1 MIGFTQAGEP
11 CRGISMTSSNKSE
24 GIPQWLG
31 NIPFPPERKTP
42 CILSREN
49 AKTIFYGS
57 GREKICVTIYCST
70 DRVLLSEWEVP
81 PGQSFQP
88 ADIHS
93 GDETYYI
100 LEGVLTETDH
110 TTGQVVEVKQ
120 GEVIHIPARTWHNAY
135 NFTDK
140 KLHLLNP
147 AEGGM
152 WAGNDLEQVSDFK
165 QNTTRYK
172 GHQNESVHDIIGSA
186 WPQNVHEKQA
196 KYKMRCIPPGES
208 LTLIHGTE
216 NETKFRFFVSNERL
230 HVGTFVVCP
239 GKLSDPEVHGGDEA
253 LCVLQGSLQISLTQE
268 HERKDVVMR
277 DAIQVMEG
285 QKYFIP
291 EGVRHQYFNLTSEMC
306 EVLFIVSPT
315 L

>member
-1 MIGFTQAGEP
+1 MKDSTE
-11 CRGISMTSSNKSE
+11 SE
-24 GIPQWLG
+24 QIPQWLG
-31 NIPFPPERKTP
+31 NTPFPPDQKIP
-42 CILSREN
+42 CMLTREN
-49 AKTIFYGS
+49 AKVIFYGS
-57 GREKICVTIYCST
+57 GKEKICVTIYCST
-70 DRVLLSEWEVP
+70 DKVLLSEWEVP

-100 LEGVLTETDH
+100 LEGVLTEADH

-140 KLHLLNP
+140 RLHLLNP

-152 WAGNDLEQVSDFK
+152 WADDDLEQVSDFK
-165 QNTTRYK
+165 QRTIRYK
-172 GHQNESVHDIIGSA
+172 GHMGESVRDIVGES
-186 WPQNVHEKQA
+186 WPQTGHNSRMQRNMKRITPDDA
-196 KYKMRCIPPGES
+196 

-216 NETKFRFFVSNERL
+216 NETKFRFFVSNNRL
-230 HVGTFVVCP
+230 HVGTLVLCP
-239 GKLSDPEVHGGDEA
+239 GKFSDPEVHGGDEA
-253 LCVLQGSLQISLTQE
+253 LSVLSGSLQISLIEENQ
-268 HERKDVVMR
+268 RQDAVMR
-277 DAIQVMEG
+277 DAIRLEEG
-285 QKYFIP
+285 QCFFIP
-291 EGVRHQYFNLTSEMC
+291 EGVKHQYFNLGSRMC

>member
-1 MIGFTQAGEP
+1 MSGN
-11 CRGISMTSSNKSE
+11 NKSE

-31 NIPFPPERKTP
+31 NIPFPPERKMP
-42 CILSREN
+42 CVLSREN
-49 AKTIFYGS
+49 AKVIFYGS
-57 GREKICVTIYCST
+57 GKEKICVTIYCST

-100 LEGVLTETDH
+100 LEGVLTEADH

-120 GEVIHIPARTWHNAY
+120 GGVIHIPAKTWHNAY

-140 KLHLLNP
+140 RLLLLNP

-152 WAGNDLEQVSDFK
+152 WVDDDLEQVSDFRLK
-165 QNTTRYK
+165 TTRYK
-172 GHQNESVHDIIGSA
+172 GHQNESVHDIIGGN
-186 WPQNVHEKQA
+186 WPLDADREQEKCRI
-196 KYKMRCIPPGES
+196 KRIPPDET
-208 LTLIHGTE
+208 LILIHGTE

-230 HVGTFVVCP
+230 HVGTFVICA

-253 LCVLQGSLQISLTQE
+253 LCVLQGSLQISLIQE
-268 HERKDVVMR
+268 HEREDAVMR
-277 DAIQVMEG
+277 DAIQVLAG
-285 QKYFIP
+285 QKFFIP

-306 EVLFIVSPT
+306 EVLFIISPK

>member
-1 MIGFTQAGEP
+1 MKRSDDTE
-11 CRGISMTSSNKSE
+11 NV
-24 GIPQWLG
+24 PQWLG
-31 NIPFPPERKTP
+31 NVPFPPDRKTA
-42 CILSREN
+42 CALSRKN
-49 AKTIFYGS
+49 SKVIFYGS
-57 GREKICVTIYCST
+57 GKEKICVTIYCST

-100 LEGVLTETDH
+100 LEGVLTEADH

-120 GEVIHIPARTWHNAY
+120 GEVIHIPAKTWHNAY

-152 WAGNDLEQVSDFK
+152 WAGDDLEQVSDFRQK
-165 QNTTRYK
+165 TTRYK
-172 GHQNESVHDIIGSA
+172 GHQNESVGDIAGGA
-186 WPQNVHEKQA
+186 WPRASQGEGA
-196 KYKMRCIPPGES
+196 KNRMRRITPEES
-208 LTLIHGTE
+208 LILIHGTE

-239 GKLSDPEVHGGDEA
+239 GKFSDPEVHGGDEA
-253 LCVLQGSLQISLTQE
+253 LCVLRGTLQISLIQE
-268 HERKDVVMR
+268 QDREDAVMR
-277 DAIQVMEG
+277 DAVQVMEG
-285 QKYFIP
+285 EKFFIP
-291 EGVRHQYFNLTSEMC
+291 EGVRHRYFNLCSEMC
-306 EVLFIVSPT
+306 EVLFIVSPK